1 MNLDLIVKLNLKC
14 KNKNINVL
22 ILDLI
27 NYKK

>member
-22 ILDLI
+22 IIDLI